1 MKPLTLRDLVGIDQY
16 EGLRDDYRAKVVAH
30 KRARRLPVGPN
41 VTLIFENR
49 ETMRFQIQEM
59 MRAERSRELEKIQI
73 ELDTYNELVPADGE
87 LSATLMIEITDLA
100 EIRPELE
107 KLIGLD
113 EHVTLWVGEQRIPAN
128 FDPKQIEEDRLSA
141 VQYIKFTLDEAA
153 EHAFRDL
160 SVAATIEIDQPNYRE
175 RTELPRDLRHSLLE
189 DMDGGIAALLDVP
202 SDGDVQ
208 ASSQAVLFEGDGV
221 RVRRPFHPAGPG
233 HLVIETTGGE
243 SDWLAVSGDRW
254 SELQTLLQ
262 RYSRSIREEHGAC
275 RCVTD
280 LHAGPRFHLY
290 APR

>member
-1 MKPLTLRDLVGIDQY
+1 MKALTLADLVGIDQY
-16 EGLRDDYRAKVVAH
+16 EALRDDYRAKVVAH
-30 KRARRLPVGPN
+30 KRPRRLPVGPN

-59 MRAERSRELEKIQI
+59 MRAERTREAQKIQI
-73 ELDTYNELVPADGE
+73 ELDTYNELVPGDGE
-87 LSATLMIEITDLA
+87 LSATLMVEITELA

-113 EHVTLWVGEQRIPAN
+113 EHVTLWVGEHRIPAD

-141 VQYIKFTLDEAA
+141 VQYIKFVLPEAA
-153 EHAFRDL
+153 HGAFRDL
-160 SVAATIEIDQPNYRE
+160 SIPVAVEIDQPNYRQ
-175 RTELPRDLRHSLLE
+175 RAELPRELRHSLLE
-189 DMDGGIAALLDVP
+189 DLAGGVAALLDVP
-202 SDGDVQ
+202 SGSGVE
-208 ASSQAVLFEGDGV
+208 ASSQSVLYEGDGV

-233 HLVIETTGGE
+233 HLVIEATGDE
-243 SDWLAVSGDRW
+243 SDWLAVSDARW
-254 SELQTLLQ
+254 SELHTLLR
-262 RYSRSIREEHGAC
+262 RYAGTIREEHGAC